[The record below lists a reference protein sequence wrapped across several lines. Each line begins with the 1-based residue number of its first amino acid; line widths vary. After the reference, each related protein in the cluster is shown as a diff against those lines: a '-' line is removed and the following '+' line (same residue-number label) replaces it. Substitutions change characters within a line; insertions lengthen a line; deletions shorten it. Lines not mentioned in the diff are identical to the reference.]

1 MRLPKLTDRTSGVLL
16 HPTSLPGGDLGATA
30 RETVDFLAAAG
41 QSWWQMLPVGPTG
54 YGNSPYSAQSAFA
67 GNPALVSFERLVA
80 DGILAAK
87 DRRHAGD
94 AHLASAFLAFS
105 RSGGADDPAFRRF
118 TEETRDWLD
127 EFALYR
133 AIKKVQG
140 EVQWTRWP
148 APLRDRDAAALAR
161 FREETRQEIDFVRFV
176 QWRFFGDWQALR
188 ECAHARGI
196 GLIGDLPIFLAHD
209 SADVWLNRHQFYLD
223 ASGEP
228 TLVAGVPPDY
238 FSATGQRWGNPL
250 YRWAEM
256 RATGFA
262 WWIARF
268 RATLAL
274 FDAVRLDHFIGYT
287 RSWAIPAREPTAV
300 KGRWRPGPGARFFRA
315 VAAALG
321 ELPLIAE
328 DLGAVTPEVESL
340 RARFGFPGIKLLQFA
355 FGTDPQAP
363 SFLPHNYPRAAVA
376 YTGTHDNDTT
386 AGWFHDLGSGTR
398 DPEQAALERRAVL
411 RYLGAPDGDDAGE
424 DGEKIHWRM
433 IRAIMGSVAN
443 VAIVPAQDLLGL
455 GSEARMNHPGTATG
469 NWEFRLSPGAL
480 TPAIAD
486 RLRDLTETYGRTR
499 EDASA
504 GEFSS
509 PERAGERGAK
519 GRAAPDA
526 PRTRRNAGE
535 FSSPERAG
543 ERGAKGRAAPD
554 APRTK

>member
-1 MRLPKLTDRTSGVLL
+1 
-16 HPTSLPGGDLGATA
+16 
-30 RETVDFLAAAG
+30 
-41 QSWWQMLPVGPTG
+41 MLPVGPTG

-67 GNPALVSFERLVA
+67 GNPALVDAERLRD
-80 DGILAAK
+80 DGLLAAGQ
-87 DRRHAGD
+87 RGGTRAEQ
-94 AHLASAFLAFS
+94 LAAAFSAFSA
-105 RSGGADDPAFRRF
+105 SGGKDDPDFRRF
-118 TEETRDWLD
+118 SDEAQGWLD
-127 EFALYR
+127 DFAVYR
-133 AIKKVQG
+133 AIKSAQG

-148 APLRDRDAAALAR
+148 SPLRDRDPDALAAFCR
-161 FREETRQEIDFVRFV
+161 DHAKEIDFTRFV
-176 QWRFFGDWQALR
+176 QWRFFRDWQAMR
-188 ECAHARGI
+188 GYAHARGI

-209 SADVWLNRHQFYLD
+209 SADVWLNRHQFHLD
-223 ASGEP
+223 EAGEP

-268 RATLAL
+268 RATFAL

-287 RSWAIPAREPTAV
+287 RYWAIPAQEPTAM
-300 KGRWRPGPGARFFRA
+300 KGRWRPAPGARFFRA
-315 VAAALG
+315 IADALG

-328 DLGAVTPEVESL
+328 DLGVVTPAVESL

-363 SFLPHNYPRAAVA
+363 TFLPHNYPRAAVV

-386 AGWFHDLGSGTR
+386 VGWFHDLGSGTR
-398 DPEQAALERRAVL
+398 TPEQSALERRTAL
-411 RYLGAPDGDDAGE
+411 RYLGAPDGDDARDDARD
-424 DGEKIHWRM
+424 DGRQIHWRM

-469 NWEFRLSPGAL
+469 NWSFRLEPGAL
-480 TPAIAD
+480 TPAIAA
-486 RLRDLTETYGRTR
+486 RLRDLTETYGRQMPN
-499 EDASA
+499 ASA
-504 GEFSS
+504 GEFTS

-526 PRTRRNAGE
+526 PRI
-535 FSSPERAG
+535 
-543 ERGAKGRAAPD
+543 K
-554 APRTK
+554 

>member
-1 MRLPKLTDRTSGVLL
+1 VLL

-30 RETVDFLAAAG
+30 REMVDFLAASG

-80 DGILAAK
+80 DGILAAAE
-87 DRRHAGD
+87 RRQVGD
-94 AHLASAFLAFS
+94 AHLADAFIAFS
-105 RSGGADDPAFRRF
+105 RSGGAEDPDFRRF

-127 EFALYR
+127 DFALYR
-133 AIKKVQG
+133 AIKKLQG

-148 APLRDRDAAALAR
+148 ASLRDRDAAALAR
-161 FREETRQEIDFVRFV
+161 FREEARQEIEFVRFV

-188 ECAHARGI
+188 AYAHARGI

-223 ASGEP
+223 AAGEP

-287 RSWAIPAREPTAV
+287 RYWAIPAREPTAV

-328 DLGAVTPEVESL
+328 DLGAVTPAVESL
-340 RARFGFPGIKLLQFA
+340 RARFGFPGLKLLQFA

-411 RYLGAPDGDDAGE
+411 GYLGAPDGDHAGE
-424 DGEKIHWRM
+424 DGREIHWRM

-469 NWEFRLSPGAL
+469 NWSFRLSPGAL

-486 RLRDLTETYGRTR
+486 RLRDLTEIYGRR
-499 EDASA
+499 R
-504 GEFSS
+504 
-509 PERAGERGAK
+509 PEA
-519 GRAAPDA
+519 
-526 PRTRRNAGE
+526 
-535 FSSPERAG
+535 
-543 ERGAKGRAAPD
+543 
-554 APRTK
+554 